1 MLIYLLSCNNCNKQY
16 MEETTLPL
24 HKQIKIYQEAK
35 TGCEN
40 MLKHFRE
47 VCSGSFFSIQV
58 TEIFNDTGYS
68 NNKVCQINLWD

>member
-1 MLIYLLSCNNCNKQY
+1 MLIYLLSYNNCNKQY
-16 MEETTLPL
+16 MEETTLPV

-35 TGCEN
+35 TACEN